1 MDAFACRQVGID
13 TIHDAHGNIL
23 TVIVSGGI
31 EREAVELIHSILIKL
46 IFLILNLPLSV
57 VLEHLLKV
65 KSKRVV
71 VFMVN
76 IVF

>member
-23 TVIVSGGI
+23 TMIVSGGI
-31 EREAVELIHSILIKL
+31 YGEAVELVHPILIKL
-46 IFLILNLPLSV
+46 IFLILNLTLSV
-57 VLEHLLKV
+57 VLEHLLEL

>member
-1 MDAFACRQVGID
+1 M
-13 TIHDAHGNIL
+13 
-23 TVIVSGGI
+23 IVSGGI
-31 EREAVELIHSILIKL
+31 YGEAVELVHPILIKL
-46 IFLILNLPLSV
+46 IFLILNLTLSV
-57 VLEHLLKV
+57 VLEHLLEL